1 MLKAIEGLLALKLQ
15 TYFDKDNDFFSK
27 CYHDDGAG
35 KQKLNSNVHDFDSA
49 ENAVLKATMEDA
61 YNFIVDNRNTSFHI
75 RKLHV
80 EASRILTEEEALDI
94 IDDGL
99 DYINKLCDNW

>member
-1 MLKAIEGLLALKLQ
+1 MNNNI
-15 TYFDKDNDFFSK
+15 
-27 CYHDDGAG
+27 
-35 KQKLNSNVHDFDSA
+35 HDFDA
-49 ENAVLKATMEDA
+49 PEQACLKSVMEDA
-61 YNFIVDNRNTSFHI
+61 YSFICDNRNTSFHV

-99 DYINKLCDNW
+99 NLINKLCDNW